1 MSRASGKENAIAI
14 DKACVQRP
22 ATILAALVC
31 AAVASGCASTH
42 DGKNFFQETF
52 ASDDPCANNARNIGI
67 VGGAIVGAVVGNQ
80 IKHSNLSRTIGIAA
94 GAALGGL
101 IGADIDRRRCELSK
115 IAKANGL
122 DMLVEKIETPPP
134 PSAGTSRTEAP
145 GAERQTVGLR
155 VAIRDNERQFRS
167 GAAELTPEAESYFR
181 QIADQ
186 YSFVQQ
192 KQGLPAKPSQNDRE
206 MVDRLKS
213 KRILL
218 VGHTDDV
225 GSSRTNADLSE
236 RRAHTVA
243 KIFLERGISAEQ
255 LFFQGAGETLPIADN
270 REEAGRARN
279 RRVEIIDLS
288 DDEAFRAYLRSR
300 APNFAYYRPAATMAS
315 GQPTVTTE
323 IEKPLTS
330 APAER
335 KRPPSRIG
343 KAKSAPAASIA
354 SANNAPT
361 ASGSAPPTSSGS
373 PPSNSGALDFG
384 GVPAGNNPSPVDIG
398 QLSVS
403 RSFSPISSANADEP
417 VVGSCTQDRPRIGHS
432 VKSMKDGK
440 EYATSDYLPGVYD
453 SSWAAQV
460 NGHLVA
466 LTHVA
471 VLRDG
476 GAPARKPT
484 LLVYRNYTGDVT
496 ARPSHSDVPEVN
508 TYQGDKALLYRVFN
522 SGPIR
527 CMDVVIPNDNP
538 REAPR
543 SALFY
548 ERSGALH
555 TVAFNPKLAK

>member
-1 MSRASGKENAIAI
+1 MSRASGKGNAIGI
-14 DKACVQRP
+14 DKACIRRP
-22 ATILAALVC
+22 VRILVSLVC
-31 AAVASGCASTH
+31 AAFASGCASTH
-42 DGKNFFQETF
+42 DGRNFFQETF
-52 ASDDPCANNARNIGI
+52 ANDDPCANNARNIGI
-67 VGGAIVGAVVGNQ
+67 VGGAILGAVVGNQ

-122 DMLVEKIETPPP
+122 DMLVEKIEAPPS
-134 PSAGTSRTEAP
+134 PSAGASQTEAP
-145 GAERQTVGLR
+145 GANRQTVGLR

-167 GAAELTPEAESYFR
+167 GSTELTPEAESYFR

-186 YSFVQQ
+186 YSFAQQ
-192 KQGLPAKPSQNDRE
+192 KQGLPVKPSQNDRE
-206 MVDRLKS
+206 AVDSLKS

-225 GSSRTNADLSE
+225 GNSHTNANLSE
-236 RRAHTVA
+236 RRAQAVA
-243 KIFLERGISAEQ
+243 KVFLERGISAEQ

-300 APNFAYYRPAATMAS
+300 APNFAYYRPTATMAQ
-315 GQPTVTTE
+315 GQPTAATG
-323 IEKPLTS
+323 IEKPPIG

-335 KRPPSRIG
+335 KRPTSRTG
-343 KAKSAPAASIA
+343 KAKPAPAAPAASA
-354 SANNAPT
+354 SNTSTTSGSTLPT
-361 ASGSAPPTSSGS
+361 ATNPA
-373 PPSNSGALDFG
+373 ALDFG
-384 GVPAGNNPSPVDIG
+384 GVPAGSNPSPVDIG
-398 QLSVS
+398 KLSVS
-403 RSFSPISSANADEP
+403 KSFSLISNANADEP
-417 VVGSCTQDRPRIGHS
+417 LVGSCTQDRPRIGHS

-484 LLVYRNYTGDVT
+484 LLVYRNYTGEV
-496 ARPSHSDVPEVN
+496 AAKPSHSDAPEVN

-538 REAPR
+538 REAPH

-548 ERSGALH
+548 ERSGALY
-555 TVAFNPKLAK
+555 TVAFHPKLAK

>member
-1 MSRASGKENAIAI
+1 MHRTPSIPAAVSIVGAAARRPGK
-14 DKACVQRP
+14 
-22 ATILAALVC
+22 ILAALIC
-31 AAVASGCASTH
+31 ATFAGGCATTQG
-42 DGKNFFQETF
+42 DKNFLQETF

-67 VGGAIVGAVVGNQ
+67 VGGAIVGGIVGNQ
-80 IKHSNLSRTIGIAA
+80 IKHSNLSRTIGMAA

-122 DMLVEKIETPPP
+122 DMLVEKIETPPS
-134 PSAGTSRTEAP
+134 PSPNQTEASRTST
-145 GAERQTVGLR
+145 QTVGLR

-167 GAAELTPEAESYFR
+167 GSAELTPEAESYFR

-186 YSFVQQ
+186 YSFTQQ
-192 KQGLPAKPSQNDRE
+192 KRGLSPKAAQNDRE
-206 MVDRLKS
+206 TVDSLKS

-218 VGHTDDV
+218 VGHTDDI
-225 GSSRTNADLSE
+225 GNSHANADLSE
-236 RRAHTVA
+236 RRAQAVA
-243 KIFLERGISAEQ
+243 KVFLERGISAEQ

-270 REEAGRARN
+270 RDEAGRARN

-288 DDEAFRAYLRSR
+288 DDEAFRTYLRSR
-300 APNFAYYRPAATMAS
+300 TPNLAYYRPTAPTAKS
-315 GQPTVTTE
+315 QPTPAAGN
-323 IEKPLTS
+323 EKPSIGT
-330 APAER
+330 PAES
-335 KRPPSRIG
+335 KRPTSETG
-343 KAKSAPAASIA
+343 KAKSVSAAPVAGAG
-354 SANNAPT
+354 NAPT
-361 ASGSAPPTSSGS
+361 TIGGTLPTTSGNPSANPA
-373 PPSNSGALDFG
+373 ALDFG
-384 GVPAGNNPSPVDIG
+384 GHPVGSSPPAVDIG
-398 QLSVS
+398 KLSVS
-403 RSFSPISSANADEP
+403 RSFSIISNANADEP
-417 VVGSCTQDRPRIGHS
+417 FIGNCTHDRPRIGHG

-484 LLVYRNYTGDVT
+484 LLVYRNYTGEVT
-496 ARPSHSDVPEVN
+496 AKPSHSDAPEVN

-548 ERSGALH
+548 ERSGALY